1 MNLERS
7 VKREKL
13 AACQLEYSIKLD
25 DGGNGSDGCRMET
38 RGLMVIKQ
46 TKRTRAKQRK
56 QAIGHWKVSMA
67 SLFIDTSSG

>member
-25 DGGNGSDGCRMET
+25 DGGSGDGGAMET

-56 QAIGHWKVSMA
+56 QAIGNWKVSK
-67 SLFIDTSSG
+67 SETIDCFRCL